1 MNPMRRLTC
10 LALLLLS
17 SLSSSV
23 SLADVSSAPLG
34 DGPAPS
40 LGRRDWSTLSRVQTA
55 VTPARWQTIRP
66 LLLSPPL
73 SIWMLAEPGKPTLN
87 LALANWPDASPHYA
101 DDSTAGLGAGV
112 GLRKTLLLHHWGA
125 DSDVSLT
132 LAPGSPCTG
141 ACLKVAGS
149 F

>member
-1 MNPMRRLTC
+1 MKAMRRLSC

-17 SLSSSV
+17 SLSSAV
-23 SLADVSSAPLG
+23 SLADVSASPS

-40 LGRRDWSTLSRVQTA
+40 LGWRDWSTLSRVERA
-55 VTPARWQTIRP
+55 ATPARWDATHR

-73 SIWMLAEPGKPTLN
+73 ASWMLPELGKPTLD
-87 LALANWPDASPHYA
+87 LTLSSWPDASTHYA
-101 DDSTAGLGAGV
+101 DDATAGLSAQL
-112 GLRKTLLLHHWGA
+112 GLRKTLLLHQWGA